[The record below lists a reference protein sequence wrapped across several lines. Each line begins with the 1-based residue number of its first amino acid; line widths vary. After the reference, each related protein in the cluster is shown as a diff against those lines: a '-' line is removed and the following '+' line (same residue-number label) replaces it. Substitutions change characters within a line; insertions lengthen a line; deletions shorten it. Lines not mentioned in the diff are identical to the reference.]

1 MKRNFFTLAVF
12 ITIAVLVI
20 LMIKSKNR
28 LRSAGTS
35 QAPTIV
41 TQEGAMMVMQPQP
54 AAQPMIIATLPNT
67 NVPSNPTQ
75 RK

>member
-12 ITIAVLVI
+12 ITLAVLVI
-20 LMIKSKNR
+20 LVIKSKNR
-28 LRSAGTS
+28 LRSGSS

-67 NVPSNPTQ
+67 NVLTNRTQ